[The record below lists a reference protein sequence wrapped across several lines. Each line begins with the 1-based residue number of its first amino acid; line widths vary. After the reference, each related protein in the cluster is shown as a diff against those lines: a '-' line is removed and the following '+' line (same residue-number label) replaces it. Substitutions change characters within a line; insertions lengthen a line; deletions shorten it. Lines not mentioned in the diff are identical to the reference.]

1 MKATDYKEGS
11 ITRKLHSNRISMMAR
26 VDLHDFIESV
36 VLCGCGTQ
44 KQRDLL
50 QMVAESAP
58 GHTVEVMVPVKNK
71 DMLIAIQRPCG
82 CGEDEGTGNVLIPC
96 DKHRRS

>member
-1 MKATDYKEGS
+1 
-11 ITRKLHSNRISMMAR
+11 MMAR